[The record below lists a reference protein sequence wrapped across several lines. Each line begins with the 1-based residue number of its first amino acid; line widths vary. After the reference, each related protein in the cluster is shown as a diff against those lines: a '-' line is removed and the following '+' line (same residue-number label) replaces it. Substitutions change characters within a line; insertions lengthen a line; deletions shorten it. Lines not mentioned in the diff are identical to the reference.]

1 MLSFQFKER
10 VFLGHPGVC
19 MTLHL
24 FKLSVESNT
33 SIAIYKY
40 QDKYIQHWYIQ
51 PSKSLIM
58 DFIFKTEKKRGSD
71 LLEAV
76 TTRIC
81 LYI

>member
-1 MLSFQFKER
+1 MLSFQFKEK

-40 QDKYIQHWYIQ
+40 QDKYIQRWYIQ
-51 PSKSLIM
+51 PSKSLTIT
-58 DFIFKTEKKRGSD
+58 DNGFHFQNREEKR
-71 LLEAV
+71 L
-76 TTRIC
+76 
-81 LYI
+81 